1 MVTKKGTESMEV
13 HRIQIFSE
21 FLIQKIMSGCERN
34 PVRFP
39 RQMKVAEVPVSGPWE
54 ID

>member
-1 MVTKKGTESMEV
+1 MEV
-13 HRIQIFSE
+13 HGIQIFSE
-21 FLIQKIMSGCERN
+21 FLTQKIMSGCERN